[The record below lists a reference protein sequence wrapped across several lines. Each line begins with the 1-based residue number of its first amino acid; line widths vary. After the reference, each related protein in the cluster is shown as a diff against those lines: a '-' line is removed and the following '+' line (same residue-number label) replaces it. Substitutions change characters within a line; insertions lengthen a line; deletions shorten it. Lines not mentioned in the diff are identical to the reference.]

1 MKLSLISFML
11 AFLGNTIFYL
21 NVSVLYFHQR
31 ASVLAGLNAHDMQED
46 FQSPEWPL
54 VFSFPSC
61 PP

>member
-1 MKLSLISFML
+1 ML
-11 AFLGNTIFYL
+11 AFMGNTIFSL
-21 NVSVLYFHQR
+21 HVSVLYFHQR